1 MQAPCCAYCGDAL
14 GVYEPIMVLEPDG
27 QLRRTSRL
35 AEGELPADVVAVH
48 EDCLAERDANGAVS

>member
-1 MQAPCCAYCGDAL
+1 M